1 MERRDSDDIEVR
13 DEEMEDLTEVGGA
26 LDAYGEEDDGGDY
39 DNEVDFEKDDRDR
52 LEQYRKCVKKCDE
65 ILL

>member
-1 MERRDSDDIEVR
+1 MERRDSNDIEVR

-39 DNEVDFEKDDRDR
+39 DNEVDFEEDDRDR

-65 ILL
+65 IL